1 MLASVAFAA
10 NYPTVDGNYVVSK
23 DGAIVDVYAPLGTT
37 QANITV
43 TAENAYYLYAGPLN
57 PGTLEYQKDVQY
69 FLTGGATVV
78 RNDNAALNNLFGLR
92 NDVGTSATFTIDN
105 GTYNFGVKKDGV
117 AYNPEKITFQTYSET
132 AGNDENKKMIF
143 GANSVVNAFGQRLS
157 IESSG
162 STSTIIKGTVN
173 VYNTAIPSFTKSVE
187 VPTDATYGTFA
198 AIYSGKAIIDGGT
211 VNASQIVTTG
221 TGISVINSGKINL
234 YADTAVILADNMVL
248 GDDNTTTQEK
258 ITANGNLTFRQTKN
272 FVSKANTL
280 IETAG
285 FINVGDSHG
294 KSSIE
299 IGGTL
304 NIKGKSGSNS
314 LILKDGSSVVFG
326 ENSKLFV
333 ASSGRIYM
341 NSDSVLTIKE
351 GAEIEADFI
360 HTIKNV
366 RIELKGT
373 EVLRNASGT
382 SSAGLLLN
390 DGSTP
395 TIYVSETNT
404 IRTVSINN
412 TANTINLELGFTG
425 AEDFIAFND
434 IYATNVS
441 SNVDVDVIFN
451 VKNFENNRIKIQLST
466 NSINSGLLSG
476 NVLLNTFN
484 ETSGNYE
491 SADVDLVATGVSGVY
506 WLNVAVPEPAEWAMI
521 LGSLALG
528 FAMYRRRK

>member
-1 MLASVAFAA
+1 MLASVAFAT
-10 NYPTVDGNYVVSK
+10 NQPTVDGNYVVSNAG
-23 DGAIVDVYAPLGTT
+23 DYVDVYAPLGTT
-37 QANITV
+37 QVNITV
-43 TAENAYYLYAGPLN
+43 TAENAFYLYAGPFN
-57 PGTLEYQKDVQY
+57 PTTEYQKDVQY

-78 RNDNAALNNLFGLR
+78 RNDNAAINNLFGLR
-92 NDVGTSATFTIDN
+92 NNVGTSATFTIDN

-117 AYNPEKITFQTYSET
+117 AYNPEKITFQTFEET
-132 AGNDENKKMIF
+132 GGNDENKKMIF

-157 IESSG
+157 IESMG
-162 STSTIIKGTVN
+162 STSTIMKGTVN

-198 AIYSGKAIIDGGT
+198 AIYSGKTVIDGGT

-221 TGISVINSGKINL
+221 TGISVINGGKFNL
-234 YADTAVILADNMVL
+234 YADTAVILAKNMVL
-248 GDDNTTTQEK
+248 GDGNTTTQEK
-258 ITANGNLTFRQTKN
+258 ITANGNLTFRQTTN
-272 FVSKANTL
+272 FVSKANSL

-285 FINVGDSHG
+285 FVNVGDTNG

-304 NIKGKSGSNS
+304 DIKGKSGSNS
-314 LILKDGSSVVFG
+314 LILEKESSVVFD

-333 ASSGRIYM
+333 ASAGRIYM

-351 GAEIEADFI
+351 GAEIEAEFI

-373 EVLRNASGT
+373 EVLRNSSGT

-390 DGSTP
+390 AGSTP

-434 IYATNVS
+434 IYATNMS
-441 SNVDVDVIFN
+441 SNVDVVFN

-484 ETSGNYE
+484 EASESYE
-491 SADVDLVATGVSGVY
+491 SANVNLVATGVSGVY